1 MASIDWARYALSAT
15 WVLMLMGG
23 LLWWLRRRKT
33 ALFPKLDT
41 RRVQVLE
48 ICPLGLKHK
57 MMLVQADQ
65 QMLLVSVNP
74 QGLQTLHAWP
84 VAEAAPLPPTH
95 SQGVTHAV

>member
-15 WVLMLMGG
+15 WVLVLMGG
-23 LLWWLRRRKT
+23 LLWWLRRRKS
-33 ALFPKLDT
+33 ALFPKLDA
-41 RRVQVLE
+41 RRIQVLE

-65 QMLLVSVNP
+65 QMVLVSVNP

-84 VAEAAPLPPTH
+84 ADASAHLPSTV
-95 SQGVTHAV
+95 SQGVNHAV

>member
-1 MASIDWARYALSAT
+1 MASMDWTRYALSAT
-15 WVLMLMGG
+15 WVLVLMGG

-33 ALFPKLDT
+33 ALFPKVDA

-65 QMLLVSVNP
+65 QMVLVSVNP
-74 QGLQTLHAWP
+74 QGLQTLHTWP
-84 VAEAAPLPPTH
+84 ATELVASPTTV
-95 SQGVTHAV
+95 SQGVNHAA